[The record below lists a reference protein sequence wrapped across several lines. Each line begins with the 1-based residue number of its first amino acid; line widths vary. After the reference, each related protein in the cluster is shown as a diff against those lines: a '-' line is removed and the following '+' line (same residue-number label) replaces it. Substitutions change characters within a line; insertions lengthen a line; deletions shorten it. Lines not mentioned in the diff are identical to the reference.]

1 MDADYKRLL
10 STLRSRSEVLM
21 GFEEID
27 GDDDFQ
33 EEFACPFCAE
43 SYDIIALCCHI
54 DDEHNLESKNAVC
67 PVCSLRVGIDIVA
80 HITLHHGSLFK
91 MQRKRKSR
99 KTGSLSLLRK
109 ELREGDLQK
118 LLGISSRIGSTTA
131 SSGTPDPLLS
141 SFISPTRS
149 HLFPVTRQTEKVS
162 DEKQIERKRQVCIPP
177 VSLKDQEETRNRS
190 EFVQRLLSSAI
201 FYEV

>member
-1 MDADYKRLL
+1 
-10 STLRSRSEVLM
+10 
-21 GFEEID
+21 
-27 GDDDFQ
+27 
-33 EEFACPFCAE
+33 
-43 SYDIIALCCHI
+43 
-54 DDEHNLESKNAVC
+54 
-67 PVCSLRVGIDIVA
+67 
-80 HITLHHGSLFK
+80 

-99 KTGSLSLLRK
+99 KTGSSSTLSLLRK

-118 LLGISSRIGSTTA
+118 LLGISSRIGSTA

-162 DEKQIERKRQVCIPP
+162 DEKKIERKRQVCIPP

-190 EFVQRLLSSAI
+190 EFVRRLLSSAI